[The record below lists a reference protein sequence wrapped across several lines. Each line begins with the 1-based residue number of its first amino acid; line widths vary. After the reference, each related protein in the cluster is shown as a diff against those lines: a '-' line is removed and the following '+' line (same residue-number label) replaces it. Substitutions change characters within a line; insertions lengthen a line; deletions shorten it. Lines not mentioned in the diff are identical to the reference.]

1 MWQSF
6 HIFYF
11 VSIFI
16 PFINTQVLYQC
27 NFDGANENCFT
38 STITLTTNVGNANNL
53 VPNGALSDVSS
64 IIKPTANGEMCILPY
79 KVGTYTWDMYFCNK
93 GFCPTASNPN
103 STCTTGKFGSTQL
116 TNNDKKVFQL
126 KTESDGISG
135 KDQQC
140 LTYYYYM
147 AVVGQKTIEIRKEEV
162 DGESVIIDSV
172 TSSPFNGWT
181 VRRVS
186 FNAKAP
192 GYKIYFEAQRTT
204 TAGAPY
210 IGFDEISIQQ
220 GSCEDEPITDT
231 PATTPI
237 PITTTVTTTTTISTT
252 AATTTTTTTVTITT
266 PIPTAPTT
274 TTTTVTTP
282 STTTT
287 PMTTTP
293 TTTTSTI
300 PTDAPSTT
308 TTTTT
313 TTQVL
318 YQCNFDG
325 LVDTCFTTTIL
336 MTQAVGVVSG
346 LVPNGALS
354 DVSSITKPTANGEMC
369 ILPYKVLSTYNWDM
383 YFCNK
388 GFCPTASNPNSTCA
402 TGRFGTIPLANSNK
416 REFQLRTESGGINGK
431 DQQCLTYYYYMGNV
445 SQKII
450 EIRKEEVSG
459 ESVIIDSVTSSPF
472 NGWIVRKISF
482 NAAAPGY
489 KIYFEVQRTTTTGA
503 PNVGLD
509 EISIHQGSCG
519 DEPITD
525 TPATTLVPITT
536 TVTTT
541 VITTTTTTISTTA
554 ATTTTTT
561 TVTITTPIP
570 TTSTTTTTTT
580 TTIPS
585 TTTTPTTTT
594 PTTTTSTIQ
603 TDPPSTTTTTVTTT
617 TTPTDP
623 PSTTT
628 RTTTVTTTTT
638 PTDPPSTTTTTT
650 TTTSTPTDPPSTTT
664 TATTTTVTTTTTPT
678 GPPSTTTITTRAV
691 STPTDP
697 PSTTT
702 TTTTTVSTPTD
713 PPSTMT
719 TTKTTQVIYQCSFD
733 GETENCFD
741 STPPITVT
749 ASVNVAGPVAPSAA
763 LSDVS
768 SIIKPTANGEMCILP
783 YKVGTYTWDMYFCNR
798 GYCPTA
804 SNPNSTC
811 ASGKYGNIALNN
823 NQTRKFQLKTE
834 TDGING
840 KGQQCLTY
848 YYYMP
853 VTTDKI
859 INI

>member
-1 MWQSF
+1 MWQLF
-6 HIFYF
+6 RLFYF
-11 VSIFI
+11 VSISISFI
-16 PFINTQVLYQC
+16 HTQVLYQC
-27 NFDGANENCFT
+27 NFDGENEN
-38 STITLTTNVGNANNL
+38 
-53 VPNGALSDVSS
+53 
-64 IIKPTANGEMCILPY
+64 
-79 KVGTYTWDMYFCNK
+79 
-93 GFCPTASNPN
+93 
-103 STCTTGKFGSTQL
+103 
-116 TNNDKKVFQL
+116 
-126 KTESDGISG
+126 
-135 KDQQC
+135 
-140 LTYYYYM
+140 
-147 AVVGQKTIEIRKEEV
+147 
-162 DGESVIIDSV
+162 
-172 TSSPFNGWT
+172 
-181 VRRVS
+181 
-186 FNAKAP
+186 
-192 GYKIYFEAQRTT
+192 
-204 TAGAPY
+204 
-210 IGFDEISIQQ
+210 
-220 GSCEDEPITDT
+220 
-231 PATTPI
+231 
-237 PITTTVTTTTTISTT
+237 
-252 AATTTTTTTVTITT
+252 
-266 PIPTAPTT
+266 
-274 TTTTVTTP
+274 
-282 STTTT
+282 
-287 PMTTTP
+287 
-293 TTTTSTI
+293 
-300 PTDAPSTT
+300 
-308 TTTTT
+308 
-313 TTQVL
+313 
-318 YQCNFDG
+318 
-325 LVDTCFTTTIL
+325 CFTTTIL
-336 MTQAVGVVSG
+336 MITVVGVVST

-369 ILPYKVLSTYNWDM
+369 ILPYKVLSTYTWDM

-388 GFCPTASNPNSTCA
+388 GFCPTASSPNSTCT

-416 REFQLRTESGGINGK
+416 REFQLKTESGGINGK

-472 NGWIVRKISF
+472 NGWIVRRVSF
-482 NAAAPGY
+482 NAEALGY
-489 KIYFEVQRTTTTGA
+489 KIYFEVQRTSTTGA

-525 TPATTLVPITT
+525 TPATTPVPITT

-541 VITTTTTTISTTA
+541 IITTTTISTTV

-561 TVTITTPIP
+561 LTITTPIP

-594 PTTTTSTIQ
+594 PTTTTSTIP

-628 RTTTVTTTTT
+628 
-638 PTDPPSTTTTTT
+638 TTTTT

-664 TATTTTVTTTTTPT
+664 TTTTTT
-678 GPPSTTTITTRAV
+678 V

-702 TTTTTVSTPTD
+702 TATTISTATDPPSTTTTTITVSTPTN

-719 TTKTTQVIYQCSFD
+719 TTKTTQVIYQCNFD

-741 STPPITVT
+741 STPLIAVA

-783 YKVGTYTWDMYFCNR
+783 FKVGTYIWDMYFCNR

-811 ASGKYGNIALNN
+811 TTGRFGNVALNN

-834 TDGING
+834 TGGVNG
-840 KGQQCLTY
+840 KDQQCLIYY

-853 VTTDKI
+853 VAGDKI
-859 INI
+859 ISIRKEEVNGESVIIDSATDSPFNRWIVRRVSFTTESPGYKIYFEVQRTNGFQIANVGLDEISIHQGSCRDEPITVTPATTPIPITTTITTGATTTTPTNPPTTTTTTTTTASTNLPSTTTTTITTTTTTTPTDPPTTTTSTITTTTPIDTLSTTATITLISVQSTALTQSTTATTTTTSVR